1 MTDSNQGKGGVSDSE
16 LRSNIPNATGARYV
30 RLGLFVLLG
39 FVSFIAVLYLL
50 TDPATFRGRYK
61 VVTTLTDAGGVRKGD
76 PIQMRGVNVGRVSG
90 FEMTR
95 DGRVDITM
103 EIEGEWQVPQG
114 SMVTLAE
121 SGVFGG
127 RTVEIKPTL
136 NTTYFE
142 PWDTIPG
149 EDSGGGLL
157 ENAGALA
164 TDATALMDRMQT
176 LLDAETIESVQ
187 GGAREF
193 EGLARELR
201 TVVSDQSGELDELMG
216 SLTRAAEGLESVGD
230 AGPEVTAAAQDARA
244 LIAELQQT
252 SGRLDSVLSSL
263 DVVVGRM
270 ERGEG
275 TLGRLSADDG
285 LYESL
290 LALSDNMN
298 SLALDIRANPG
309 RYIKLSIF

>member
-1 MTDSNQGKGGVSDSE
+1 MTDSKSGNGGVSDRE
-16 LRSNIPNATGARYV
+16 LRANVPSATGARYV

-39 FVSFIAVLYLL
+39 VASFITVLFLL

-76 PIQMRGVNVGRVSG
+76 PIQMRGVNIGRVSD

-95 DGRVDITM
+95 DGRVDITL
-103 EIEGEWQVPQG
+103 EIEGEWQVPEG
-114 SMVTLAE
+114 SMVALAE

-127 RTVEIKPTL
+127 RTVEIVPTL
-136 NTTYFE
+136 QTTYFE

-164 TDATALMDRMQT
+164 DDATALMERMQT

-201 TVVSDQSGELDELMG
+201 TTVAGRSDELDQLMG
-216 SLTRAAEGLESVGD
+216 SLLRAAEGLESVGD
-230 AGPEVTAAAQDARA
+230 AGPDVQAAARDARA
-244 LIAELQQT
+244 LIGELQQT
-252 SGRLDSVLSSL
+252 SGSLDGVLNSL
-263 DVVVGRM
+263 DVVIGRM

-275 TLGRLSADDG
+275 TLGRLSADEE
-285 LYESL
+285 LYESM
-290 LALSDNMN
+290 LAFTNNMN
-298 SLALDIRANPG
+298 SLAIDIRENPG